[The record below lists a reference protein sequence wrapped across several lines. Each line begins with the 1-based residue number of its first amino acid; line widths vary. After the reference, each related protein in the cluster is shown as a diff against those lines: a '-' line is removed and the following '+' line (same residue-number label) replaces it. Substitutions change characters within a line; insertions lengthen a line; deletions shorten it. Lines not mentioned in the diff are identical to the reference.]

1 VLPVGYRIAVSH
13 ETKVIVVG
21 KQNIIFLYGYA
32 GTMAI
37 TVITIPHI

>member
-21 KQNIIFLYGYA
+21 KQNIIFLYA
-32 GTMAI
+32 GAMAI
-37 TVITIPHI
+37 TVIAITHN